1 MRQTTTAE
9 VRPDEGTIAPSRRQ
23 AIDRVL
29 ALIAALAICA
39 VLGGISLLVPPFIE
53 DDSASGF
60 EAWHGTL
67 LGALNSVI
75 APDPANIAQ
84 DSVRVSNTLESRS
97 ISGSGCNL
105 VIRPA
110 ARRRDDAYGGIGVIV
125 LLDRLDICR

>member
-1 MRQTTTAE
+1 MRQTTTPE
-9 VRPDEGTIAPSRRQ
+9 VRRDGGTIAPSHRQ

-84 DSVRVSNTLESRS
+84 DSVEFQTRWSPGQYLVPGAVSLLGLPLGAAMTLTVA
-97 ISGSGCNL
+97 L
-105 VIRPA
+105 A
-110 ARRRDDAYGGIGVIV
+110 
-125 LLDRLDICR
+125 LLCC